1 MIISAEAVM
10 ENLLIAKPEPGAE
23 LRRKLIVRTLRSIP
37 EYLTRWARHQIK

>member
-1 MIISAEAVM
+1 M

-37 EYLTRWARHQIK
+37 RILDALGAPPD